1 MKFRT
6 ITDQEKLDFYKQ
18 HDGGG
23 PELYKMVDQANPDGR
38 PYTQEEWED
47 LILKHR
53 VHPDAITYDTSWVG
67 NRRAE
72 YPNEDEQ
79 LDTIWKAL
87 RAIRDGGTSL
97 GAEAEAMLDEMVRIK
112 TAHPK
117 PEGFPTT

>member
-6 ITDQEKLDFYKQ
+6 ITDQEKLDFYRQ

-23 PELYKMVDQANPDGR
+23 PELYRWFDQENPDGR
-38 PYTQEEWED
+38 HYTQEEWED

-53 VHPDAITYDTSWVG
+53 PHPDAITYDTSWVG

-79 LDTIWKAL
+79 LDAIWKAL

-117 PEGFPTT
+117 PEGFPTD